1 MGFYYATNGDQWL
14 NNDFWLSDRKECYWY
29 GKTGSSRSCN
39 KREEIVN
46 LELDT
51 NNIHGSL
58 PAELGLL
65 SSSIERITLRGGPDT
80 YLIGTI
86 PMELGYLTRL
96 KVFFARSNGLVGT
109 IPSEIADWTILEQLD
124 LSNNKLSGPL
134 PSQIP
139 HELTVFDVSNNAL
152 TGSLTFELGNLK
164 KCRKMFLENNSFVS
178 SIPSEIGNLVKL
190 EVLRGGGNV
199 FFGLP
204 TELGL
209 LSSADTIS
217 FKESNITGFIPT
229 QLGILR
235 NLRFMELQNNDLSGN
250 IPSELAGIVG
260 LKNTL
265 DLSNNKLSGSLPT
278 ELGMLVELRGLKL
291 DHNFLF
297 GTIPSEIY
305 RLKRLTSIQIDSNDF
320 SGDIPTSVCK
330 TFNQTYPI
338 FKADCID
345 FNDHCPCCTTCCVED
360 TCICRYLGTPKE
372 FLCYQRR

>member
-1 MGFYYATNGDQWL
+1 
-14 NNDFWLSDRKECYWY
+14 
-29 GKTGSSRSCN
+29 
-39 KREEIVN
+39 
-46 LELDT
+46 
-51 NNIHGSL
+51 
-58 PAELGLL
+58 
-65 SSSIERITLRGGPDT
+65 
-80 YLIGTI
+80 
-86 PMELGYLTRL
+86 MELGYLTRL

-278 ELGMLVELRGLKL
+278 ELGMLVELSTYFLINIF
-291 DHNFLF
+291 HN
-297 GTIPSEIY
+297 
-305 RLKRLTSIQIDSNDF
+305 
-320 SGDIPTSVCK
+320 SVPRQSVV
-330 TFNQTYPI
+330 T
-338 FKADCID
+338 
-345 FNDHCPCCTTCCVED
+345 
-360 TCICRYLGTPKE
+360 
-372 FLCYQRR
+372 